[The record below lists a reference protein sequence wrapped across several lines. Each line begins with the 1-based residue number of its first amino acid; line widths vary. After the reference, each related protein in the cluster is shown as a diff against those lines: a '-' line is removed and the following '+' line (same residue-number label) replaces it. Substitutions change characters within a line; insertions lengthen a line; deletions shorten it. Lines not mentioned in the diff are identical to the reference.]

1 MQNPS
6 PAQIKL
12 PSEEAKRILIERRE
26 VYGSATDAFRRIAL
40 AWTAV
45 LDHDITPVDVARC
58 MAALKLIRD
67 ALNPDHRDSL
77 IDLINYA
84 DIAETLKHA

>member
-1 MQNPS
+1 MKNPS
-6 PAQIKL
+6 PDQPKL

-40 AWTAV
+40 TWTAV
-45 LDHDITPVDVARC
+45 LDHHVTPVDVARC

-67 ALNPDHRDSL
+67 ALNPDHKDSL

-84 DIAETLKHA
+84 DIAETLKNA

>member
-1 MQNPS
+1 MNNPS
-6 PAQIKL
+6 PDQPRS
-12 PSEEAKRILIERRE
+12 PSEEAKRILRERSE

-45 LDHDITPVDVARC
+45 LDHHVTPVDVARC

-67 ALNPDHRDSL
+67 ALNPDHKDSL

-84 DIAETLKHA
+84 DIAETLKK

>member
-1 MQNPS
+1 MHPPP
-6 PAQIKL
+6 PAQTKL
-12 PSEEAKRILIERRE
+12 PSEEAKAILRERAE

-67 ALNPDHRDSL
+67 ALNPDHKDSL
-77 IDLINYA
+77 VDLINYA
-84 DIAETLKHA
+84 DIAETLKNA